1 MPKRQHSQSHERHS
15 ETPRHVLDIVFFTQF
30 EGQGHKELAQKIG
43 HQVANI
49 FEEKGVYFSLIR
61 LG

>member
-1 MPKRQHSQSHERHS
+1 
-15 ETPRHVLDIVFFTQF
+15 VLDLVFFTQF

-49 FEEKGVYFSLIR
+49 FEEKDIYSSLIR